1 MGPFEQVGPECPPLS
16 ILPKV
21 SGGNGREWEGDQ
33 AEGMVGGGP
42 SRGSPKVTVEGFGC
56 WGWVVWDVVVF
67 NLIIS
72 QCMITVSDD
81 HCV

>member
-21 SGGNGREWEGDQ
+21 SGGNGREWE
-33 AEGMVGGGP
+33 EGGRP

-72 QCMITVSDD
+72 QCMITVYDD
-81 HCV
+81 HSV

>member
-21 SGGNGREWEGDQ
+21 SGGNGREWE
-33 AEGMVGGGP
+33 EGGP

-56 WGWVVWDVVVF
+56 WGWVVWNVVVF

-72 QCMITVSDD
+72 QCMITVYDD
-81 HCV
+81 HSV

>member
-21 SGGNGREWEGDQ
+21 SGGNGREWE
-33 AEGMVGGGP
+33 EGGGP

-72 QCMITVSDD
+72 QCMITVYDD
-81 HCV
+81 HSV